1 MMHSETTFPRL
12 VELVQTEDIQEDT
25 KLHQMLL
32 ELLYESSRG
41 QRLAPE
47 DFGMLECF
55 LRYLRSVQADLPV
68 LVAVK
73 DAFII
78 YLLDI
83 IESASDDAE
92 DPYHYPVIRV
102 LVSQE
107 SSICQ
112 QKLILDS

>member
-41 QRLAPE
+41 QRLA
-47 DFGMLECF
+47 
-55 LRYLRSVQADLPV
+55 RYLRSVQADLPV